1 MAREVEDEHETRGV
15 NTSMGYLQR
24 TLQATLTIWL
34 ILAVVIIAVFGLS
47 ESLRVA
53 GVDRDENVLITFL
66 VALGLILLA
75 LWLLPRSFLTLKEER
90 QDGVRQRFIQHVL
103 FSLSV
108 IWATLA
114 AIIIVAIGL
123 YAALRV
129 AGVGGDE
136 NLLITFLVGLGLI
149 LLALWLLPRSFL
161 ILKEER
167 QDGVRQRFIQHV
179 LFALSVIWA

>member
-66 VALGLILLA
+66 VALGLNVLA

-103 FSLSV
+103 FALSV

-136 NLLITFLVGLGLI
+136 NLLITFLVSLGLI

-161 ILKEER
+161 ILKEEK
-167 QDGVRQRFIQHV
+167 QDDGG
-179 LFALSVIWA
+179 L

>member
-1 MAREVEDEHETRGV
+1 MAREVEDEHETRV
-15 NTSMGYLQR
+15 FNTSIRYLQR

-66 VALGLILLA
+66 VSLGLILLA

-90 QDGVRQRFIQHVL
+90 QDGARQRYIQHVL
-103 FSLSV
+103 HALSV

-114 AIIIVAIGL
+114 TIILVAIGL
-123 YAALRV
+123 YAVLRA
-129 AGVGGDE
+129 AGV
-136 NLLITFLVGLGLI
+136 
-149 LLALWLLPRSFL
+149 
-161 ILKEER
+161 
-167 QDGVRQRFIQHV
+167 Q
-179 LFALSVIWA
+179 

>member
-66 VALGLILLA
+66 VSLGLILLA

-103 FSLSV
+103 FALSV

-136 NLLITFLVGLGLI
+136 NLLITFLVSLGLI

-161 ILKEER
+161 ILKEEK
-167 QDGVRQRFIQHV
+167 QDDGG
-179 LFALSVIWA
+179 L

>member
-1 MAREVEDEHETRGV
+1 MMGEVEDDHETRRM

-24 TLQATLTIWL
+24 TIQATLTICL
-34 ILAVVIIAVFGLS
+34 SLAVVIIAIFGLS

-66 VALGLILLA
+66 VALGLNVLA

-90 QDGVRQRFIQHVL
+90 QDGVRQRYIQHVL
-103 FSLSV
+103 FVLSV

-123 YAALRV
+123 YDALRV
-129 AGVGGDE
+129 AGVEGGE
-136 NLLITFLVGLGLI
+136 NVLITYIFSLGLI

-161 ILKEER
+161 T
-167 QDGVRQRFIQHV
+167 Q
-179 LFALSVIWA
+179 

>member
-1 MAREVEDEHETRGV
+1 MTGEVEDEDETRGV
-15 NTSMGYLQR
+15 NTGYLQR

-34 ILAVVIIAVFGLS
+34 SLAVVIIAVFGLS

-66 VALGLILLA
+66 VALGLILLV

-90 QDGVRQRFIQHVL
+90 QDGVRQRYIQNVL
-103 FSLSV
+103 FALSV

-129 AGVGGDE
+129 GGVEGNE
-136 NLLITFLVGLGLI
+136 NLSITFIVSLGLI
-149 LLALWLLPRSFL
+149 LLALWLLPRSL
-161 ILKEER
+161 
-167 QDGVRQRFIQHV
+167 
-179 LFALSVIWA
+179 